1 MKWHPATMMLATWS
15 FAVALFLLLPFQ
27 LVGRTMTFYG
37 FAILAALLITF
48 CVGALAASQPKP
60 KWQRRAPTLVSPSFE
75 LADRIMTAV
84 SLVAI
89 VSSLYDLYSGSGAD
103 LNASWMV
110 RDSRAGAMLSGAASE
125 SSLAFQIGF
134 LTAPIAYAI
143 IARLVIFDE
152 KIRFPRLVLLG
163 FGPPAA
169 AALASGGRGPLGFAL
184 VFFGL
189 AMMVR
194 AYVRKDPSRT
204 VKKRKLTGRQIFFT
218 AVIAVIFLAS
228 LNYFVTVFAV
238 RQGGDLSEGM
248 FDVVAERWGVTF
260 GGPYA
265 DTMIAVLGE
274 GNTYLIFLF
283 AWYYIQGLFFSNIL
297 FTDYAGSQMW
307 GLYGV
312 ELLLGAMRRIDPD
325 YVANR
330 YAELNALDVFGFV
343 PSAFGTFYVDL
354 KWLCFP
360 AVFIWGWLA
369 GLVYRKCRTSVDSR
383 WLLAAPFVMQGIFF
397 STINSPLG
405 LTNGLMTLSWMIMV
419 FLVSKP
425 ASLAS
430 GRARPSFQAFR
441 KPT

>member
-1 MKWHPATMMLATWS
+1 MKWHPAMMMLATWS
-15 FAVALFLLLPFQ
+15 FAVALYFLLPFQ

-37 FAILAALLITF
+37 FAILTALIITF
-48 CVGALAASQPKP
+48 CVGSLAASQPKP
-60 KWQRRAPTLVSPSFE
+60 QWQRRAQVLVSPSFG
-75 LADRIMTAV
+75 LADKIMTAV
-84 SLVAI
+84 SMIAI
-89 VSSLYDLYSGSGAD
+89 FSSLYDLYSGSGTD
-103 LNASWMV
+103 LNASWLV

-152 KIRFPRLVLLG
+152 KIRYPRLVLLG

-189 AMMVR
+189 AVMVR
-194 AYVRKDPSRT
+194 AYVRRDPNR
-204 VKKRKLTGRQIFFT
+204 VVKRKLTGRQIFFG
-218 AVIAVIFLAS
+218 AVIGVIFLAS
-228 LNYFVTVFAV
+228 LNYFVKVFAV
-238 RQGGDLSEGM
+238 RAGGDIPEGM

-265 DTMIAVLGE
+265 ETMIAVLGE
-274 GNTYLIFLF
+274 GNSYLIFLF

-297 FTDYAGSQMW
+297 FTDYSGSQMW

-312 ELLLGAMRRIDPD
+312 ELLLGAMRRINPD
-325 YVANR
+325 YVAQR

-343 PSAFGTFYVDL
+343 PSAFGTFYVDF
-354 KWLCFP
+354 KWLCFA
-360 AVFIWGWLA
+360 AVFLWGWLA
-369 GLVYRKCRTSVDSR
+369 GLVYRKCRTSMDSR

-405 LTNGLMTLSWMIMV
+405 LTNGLATLGWMILI
-419 FLVSKP
+419 FIISKP
-425 ASLAS
+425 RLPN
-430 GRARPSFQAFR
+430 RARAAPAAAIAAR
-441 KPT
+441 G